1 MKIEILG
8 TGCKKCTQLEQNAKD
23 AIKQKN
29 LEAEVVHIKDTNE
42 IIRRGVMKTPAL
54 VIDGKVVSQG
64 KVLTVEEIN
73 TLLGG
78 TL

>member
-1 MKIEILG
+1 MG
-8 TGCKKCTQLEQNAKD
+8 TGCKKCTQLEQNTRE

-29 LEAEVVHIKDTNE
+29 LEAEVVHVMDTNE
-42 IIRRGVMKTPAL
+42 IIKRGVMKTPAL

-73 TLLGG
+73 TLLS
-78 TL
+78 